1 MARLERVC
9 PYFRM
14 MYVQVTT
21 GFVVLL
27 VGAELLVR
35 GAVAVARRLG
45 VLPLVVGM
53 TVVAFGTSAPEL
65 VVGMKAALAGAPG
78 IALGNVIG
86 SNIANVLLVL
96 GGAGLVKALVIS
108 GRALR
113 MDAAV
118 LVVGSVLF
126 AGLSWRGDIGLG
138 SGMVLLAV
146 FLAFLAYT
154 YWRETRPAAVGAR
167 RQVGEERATGSTAGS
182 LWIGGTVLAVGIAGV
197 VYGAE
202 LLVEGSVTMARA
214 IGISEE
220 VIGLTLIAI
229 GTSLPELVTSI
240 VAVVRGHVDVA
251 LGNVVGSNL
260 FNVLGIVGAVAVVSP
275 LAVSV
280 QFRAFDLWV
289 MLGASLLL
297 AYSLLGHRRLGRG
310 AAAAMLGAYGAYVAV
325 QGYGVDAF
333 IPWLG

>member
-1 MARLERVC
+1 
-9 PYFRM
+9 M
-14 MYVQVTT
+14 MYLQVIA
-21 GFVVLL
+21 GFVLLL

-35 GAVAVARRLG
+35 GAVAVARRFG
-45 VLPLVVGM
+45 VSPLVVGM

-96 GGAGLVKALVIS
+96 GGASLVKPFVIR
-108 GRALR
+108 GEALR
-113 MDAAV
+113 LDAAV
-118 LVVGSVLF
+118 LMGGSVLF
-126 AGLSWRGDIGLG
+126 AGLSWRGEIGLG

-146 FLAFLAYT
+146 FFAFLAHT
-154 YWRETRPAAVGAR
+154 YWREMRRADAGAR
-167 RQVGEERATGSTAGS
+167 RQVGEGRRTESMAGPPW
-182 LWIGGTVLAVGIAGV
+182 LGGTVLAVGIAGV

-202 LLVEGSVTMARA
+202 LLVEGSVAMARA

-240 VAVVRGHVDVA
+240 VAAVRGHVDVA
-251 LGNVVGSNL
+251 LGNVVGSNV

-275 LAVSV
+275 LAVPD

-289 MLGASLLL
+289 MLGATLLL
-297 AYSLLGHRRLGRG
+297 VSCLLGRRRLGRG
-310 AAAAMLGAYGAYVAV
+310 AAAVMLGAYVAYVAV
-325 QGYGVDAF
+325 QGYGVDAL
-333 IPWLG
+333 ISRLG